1 MSRDF
6 IARMNDWLEVVKV
19 LGVFTA
25 QIMLSRVTSA
35 IRSFIAFASSL
46 GGSAEFMNKQKL
58 VVLRPAN

>member
-1 MSRDF
+1 
-6 IARMNDWLEVVKV
+6 MNDWLEVVKV

-25 QIMLSRVTSA
+25 QIMSSRVTLA